1 MAEILVRNLD
11 DAVVKQL
18 KHRAARSG
26 RSLQSEAKTIL
37 EQAANAP
44 VADAA
49 SAKKLAL
56 AVRRRFKGR
65 AFPDS
70 AKLIREDRDR

>member
-11 DAVVKQL
+11 EEVVKQL
-18 KHRAARSG
+18 KSRAARSG
-26 RSLQSEAKTIL
+26 RSLQSEVKNIL
-37 EQAANAP
+37 EL
-44 VADAA
+44 AA
-49 SAKKLAL
+49 SAPAADAESAIKLAL